1 MWLLL
6 TSKGLLLLAEAKRIK
21 KRYTFLSLLA
31 VCSIILV
38 SNLLFSSSSKTDI
51 IKSDFTTLNH
61 DNYITTTQKDI
72 SKLAATEVGINKPA
86 LKDLVTEETEEDSE
100 HIVIHGS
107 INKKPIYNE
116 LREHNVSSAEILKLS
131 EDFKNVFNFKRA
143 RKGDKYSLFF
153 SQENQLTKVLYKRD
167 LLTQYAAK
175 KNEAGR
181 YDVTKKKIILNKK
194 VVVKEF
200 ILKDSLFQA
209 ILDGK
214 EKHSLAF
221 EFAEI
226 FSWDIDFFLFPRKG
240 DIIQIE
246 YEKLSLNDKFVKY
259 GKILAARYIA
269 KDKTFSAFLFNDGKY
284 DNYYDENGNPLRKMF
299 LRVPIKLG
307 RITSSFSLRR
317 FHPVLKKYQRHTGID
332 YGARAG
338 TPIFATANGKV
349 KFAGWTGGY
358 GKLVK
363 IVHPNGYQTYYGH
376 CSKILVKPGKFV
388 NQGEMIAK
396 VGSTGRVTGPHVHYE
411 IRINRKPVNP
421 NTLKLSPGKPL
432 AKKFL
437 PQYKAVVS
445 QKIDTFESV
454 IKVASSRNK
463 IENKSWY

>member
-1 MWLLL
+1 MA
-6 TSKGLLLLAEAKRIK
+6 KVKRIK
-21 KRYTFLSLLA
+21 KRYTFLSLSV
-31 VCSIILV
+31 VCLIILLF
-38 SNLLFSSSSKTDI
+38 NLLLSSSSKTDI
-51 IKSDFTTLNH
+51 IKSDFSTLDH
-61 DNYITTTQKDI
+61 ENYIATTQKDI
-72 SKLAATEVGINKPA
+72 SKLAATEADIKKPA
-86 LKDLVTEETEEDSE
+86 LKTLVAEKIEEDSDLRAL
-100 HIVIHGS
+100 HGS
-107 INKKPIYNE
+107 INRKPVYSE
-116 LREHNVSSAEILKLS
+116 LREHKVSSLEILKLS
-131 EDFKNVFNFKRA
+131 EDFKKVFNFRRA

-153 SQENQLTKVLYKRD
+153 SKENQLVKVLYKRD
-167 LLTQYAAK
+167 LLTQYVAK

-181 YDVTKKKIILNKK
+181 FDVTKKKIILNKK
-194 VVVKEF
+194 VVAKEF
-200 ILKDSLFQA
+200 ILKNSLFQA

-246 YEKLSLNDKFVKY
+246 YEKLSFNDKFVKY
-259 GKILAARYIA
+259 GKILAARYVA
-269 KDKTFSAFLFNDGKY
+269 KEKTFSAFLFNDGKY

-332 YGARAG
+332 YGARTG

-349 KFAGWTGGY
+349 KFAGWTRGY
-358 GKLVK
+358 GKLIK

-421 NTLKLSPGKPL
+421 NAIKFSPGKPL
-432 AKKFL
+432 AKIFL
-437 PQYKAVVS
+437 PQYKALVS
-445 QKIDTFESV
+445 QKIDTFESD
-454 IKVASSRNK
+454 IRIASSSS
-463 IENKSWY
+463 ETESES